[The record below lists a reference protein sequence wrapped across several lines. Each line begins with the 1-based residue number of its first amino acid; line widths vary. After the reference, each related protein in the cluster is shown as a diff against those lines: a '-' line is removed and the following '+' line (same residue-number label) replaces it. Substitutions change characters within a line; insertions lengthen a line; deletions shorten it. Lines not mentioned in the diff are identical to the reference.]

1 MLKIGEFSRIGQV
14 SVKTLRYYDKMDLLK
29 PQQIDPITGYR
40 NYSFE
45 QLPRLNRILALKGL
59 GLSLDQIGQ
68 LLNDDISAEQLR
80 GMLRYKQVEIQQSMV
95 EEKKKLARVEARLKM
110 IEQEDRMPNYDIV
123 MKSVDPMLAAT
134 VRDVI
139 PSYPEQGHLWD
150 ELESFLNH
158 HKIEPTGPC
167 FTIYYTEEPDV
178 DTQVCEPIASAIP
191 TDSKVKAHQIPG
203 VASMATVI
211 HKGPFLTIGEAYAAI
226 LMWIEANSYEINGP
240 PREVYLRPASNGSQ
254 TDPQT
259 VTEIQFPVE
268 IT

>member
-1 MLKIGEFSRIGQV
+1 
-14 SVKTLRYYDKMDLLK
+14 
-29 PQQIDPITGYR
+29 
-40 NYSFE
+40 
-45 QLPRLNRILALKGL
+45 
-59 GLSLDQIGQ
+59 
-68 LLNDDISAEQLR
+68 
-80 GMLRYKQVEIQQSMV
+80 
-95 EEKKKLARVEARLKM
+95 
-110 IEQEDRMPNYDIV
+110 MPNYDIV

-134 VRDVI
+134 FRDVI

-158 HKIEPTGPC
+158 HKIEPTGLC
-167 FTIYYTEEPDV
+167 FTIYYTEEPDI
-178 DTQVCEPIASAIP
+178 DTQVCEPIASSIP
-191 TDSKVKAHQIPG
+191 ADSKVKAHQIPG

-211 HKGPFLTIGEAYAAI
+211 HKGSFLTIGEAYAAI
-226 LMWIEANSYEINGP
+226 LKWIEANNYEINGP